1 MLATLKSSDQVVC
14 YVGNAPTLMSLKS
27 LRKVAPTWMNV
38 SKAIFDDKEAHE
50 VWHEHIFSPL
60 STFR

>member
-1 MLATLKSSDQVVC
+1 
-14 YVGNAPTLMSLKS
+14 MSLKS

-50 VWHEHIFSPL
+50 VSL
-60 STFR
+60 SSLAM